1 ALLSTLLGPPPR
13 RAAVR
18 RPDAPGTDLTTVLAA
33 LPDEERHAHVLALV
47 LDRTAQ
53 VLGHTR
59 PDEVDPDQAFK
70 DQGFDSLTAVE
81 LRNQLKAATG
91 LDIPATLVF
100 DHPSPTAL
108 ADHLLLRL
116 LPAGPSPQERLRR
129 DLDRLETTAEALP
142 ADDPAHAE
150 VTERLRRILHLLET
164 PAAAPAG
171 PADGDEALRAATADE
186 VLAFI
191 DSEFGDLT

>member
-1 ALLSTLLGPPPR
+1 ALLSTLLGPLPR

-18 RPDAPGTDLTTVLAA
+18 RSEPSGADFATTLAA
-33 LPDEERHAHVLALV
+33 LPDEDRPARVLALV
-47 LDRTAQ
+47 RDRTAQ

-59 PDEVDPDQAFK
+59 ADEVDPDQAFK

-81 LRNQLKAATG
+81 LRNRLKAATG

-116 LPAGPSPQERLRR
+116 LPTGPGPRERLRR
-129 DLDRLETTAEALP
+129 DLDRLETTAEALT
-142 ADDPAHAE
+142 ADDPSR
-150 VTERLRRILHLLET
+150 TETADRLRRILRLLDT
-164 PAAAPAG
+164 TAAAPTG
-171 PADGDEALRAATADE
+171 PADGDETLRAATADE